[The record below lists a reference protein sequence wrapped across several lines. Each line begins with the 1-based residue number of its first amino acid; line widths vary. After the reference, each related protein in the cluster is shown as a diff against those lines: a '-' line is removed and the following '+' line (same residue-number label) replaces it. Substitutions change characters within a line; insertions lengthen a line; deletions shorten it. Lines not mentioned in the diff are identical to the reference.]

1 MEDII
6 YLQLQDGTWFSGKPF
21 GAPLTKDIIAEVV
34 FTTAMTGYTETLTDP
49 SYYGQ
54 MVVQTFPLIGNY
66 GVMTNDFESKGIHMS
81 AYITREWCKH
91 PSNFRQEM
99 DLDTFLKKEGIPG
112 IYDIDTRLLTKKIR
126 QFGVMNGRLTTSLPE
141 SIVAAALADWNIE
154 NAVESVSPKEPYEI
168 PCGVSEYH
176 VVLWDFG
183 AKSNIARKLHA
194 LNCQVTVVPA
204 SYTCEQIL
212 SLHPDGI
219 MLSNGPGNPKANA
232 NIIKELAKLC
242 KHEIPLFGICLGHQ
256 LLALAN
262 GADTEKLKY
271 GHRGANQP
279 VKEMSTG
286 KTYITSQN
294 HGYTVKPDTIPK
306 HATVRFTNIN
316 DDTCEGITYTSF
328 PGFSV
333 QFHPEA
339 CGGPHDTEYLFQEF
353 ITLMNRRKM
362 PCH

>member
-1 MEDII
+1 
-6 YLQLQDGTWFSGKPF
+6 
-21 GAPLTKDIIAEVV
+21 
-34 FTTAMTGYTETLTDP
+34 
-49 SYYGQ
+49 
-54 MVVQTFPLIGNY
+54 
-66 GVMTNDFESKGIHMS
+66 
-81 AYITREWCKH
+81 
-91 PSNFRQEM
+91 M

-141 SIVAAALADWNIE
+141 SIVAATLADWNIE

-279 VKEMSTG
+279 VKDMSTG